1 METDALRRV
10 REQAERKNMP
20 PRGAGVV
27 VGLSGGSDSLCLL
40 ILLSELA
47 AERELR
53 LTAVHVN
60 HGIRGAEAERDEAFC
75 RAFCERRGIPI
86 VVVKIDVP
94 AFAKE
99 QGIGIEEAGR
109 IVRYREFS
117 RVAAEVGAECVAV
130 AHHADDRAETILLHL
145 MRGSGLRGLT
155 GIPADSRPFADQN
168 IRLIRPLLPLH
179 KEEILA
185 ELALRGEE
193 YCIDATNREDDG
205 DRNFLRNR
213 VMPLLLERN
222 PGASRNIAKAGERL
236 EAVRDYMDR
245 QTDEACARAIDAD
258 ERRLHCDELLA
269 LPEVFRSEAALRYLE
284 LVCGHRK
291 DLSDTHAAMLLRL
304 CEGHV
309 SAQSDFPY
317 GVTLRRGYR
326 DIEPA
331 QDIVAAFGGRHEIAR
346 REIERGV
353 TVTFFGDR
361 RLTLSFSVTDAKNC
375 EVFSQDPYT
384 KWFDYDTMG
393 KACVVRARRPGDRIV
408 ISKDGKSALV
418 QDVFVNRKVPRERRD
433 EIPLVMTADEADT
446 LWIPGV
452 RGSERYR
459 VTEDTKRVL
468 IVRLTEG

>member
-1 METDALRRV
+1 MIILSIESSCDETAAALTLDGRQV
-10 REQAERKNMP
+10 LSSVIHSQIDIHTIY
-20 PRGAGVV
+20 GGVV
-27 VGLSGGSDSLCLL
+27 P
-40 ILLSELA
+40 ELA
-47 AERELR
+47 SRSHIQ
-53 LTAVHVN
+53 AV
-60 HGIRGAEAERDEAFC
+60 
-75 RAFCERRGIPI
+75 
-86 VVVKIDVP
+86 
-94 AFAKE
+94 
-99 QGIGIEEAGR
+99 
-109 IVRYREFS
+109 S
-117 RVAAEVGAECVAV
+117 R
-130 AHHADDRAETILLHL
+130 
-145 MRGSGLRGLT
+145 
-155 GIPADSRPFADQN
+155 
-168 IRLIRPLLPLH
+168 
-179 KEEILA
+179 LA

-245 QTDEACARAIDAD
+245 QTDEACARVIDAD
-258 ERRLHCDELLA
+258 DCRLHCDELLA
-269 LPEVFRSEAALRYLE
+269 LPEVFRSEVALRYLE
-284 LVCGHRK
+284 LVCGRRK

-304 CEGHV
+304 CEGRV

-317 GVTLRRGYR
+317 GVTLRRGYH